1 MAAILNTL
9 ITDTMTAILE
19 DLDTVIRNISPTEV
33 PIYSNASK
41 GTATNAA
48 AHEWLT
54 TTFRAPRNQPQDEG
68 NETTF
73 GALSQPVRLV
83 NSCQIADDEGI
94 VSGTANAVDAAPTSQ
109 REIVRQTIK
118 KGQEVRRDVE
128 VIIAANV
135 IKSNTDPRALASFAT
150 WITNGDVGA
159 TGSLGAGDGTTA
171 VTEGTPRALTVEL
184 VDTAMQSAYVAG
196 GQPSMLIMDA
206 PTKTKWSKLNF
217 AGGGTDVAA
226 LEATRTQPTPLTSVG
241 AVNKYITDFG
251 DLDVVPD
258 RFLDPAGLT
267 GLDNQV
273 VYLLDSSWYGVDT
286 LPGRSF
292 MSEPLAKTGDASKFL
307 VLWEGTLKVMNQGA
321 HAAIFDIDSTL

>member
-1 MAAILNTL
+1 MAAITNTL

-19 DLDTVIRNISPTEV
+19 DLDTVIRNIAPTEV
-33 PIYSNASK
+33 PIYSNAMK
-41 GTATNAA
+41 GTASNAA

-54 TTFRAPRNQPQDEG
+54 DTFRAPRNVPTAEG
-68 NETTF
+68 NDTTF
-73 GALSQPVRLV
+73 EALTQPTRLV

-118 KGQEVRRDVE
+118 KGREVRRDIE

-135 IKSNTDPRALASFAT
+135 AKANTDPRALASLAT
-150 WITNGDVGA
+150 WITNGSVGA
-159 TGSLGAGDGTTA
+159 TGALATGDGTDA
-171 VTEGTPRALTVEL
+171 VTEGTARALTVAL

-196 GQPSMLIMDA
+196 GQPSMLVMDA

-226 LEATRTQPTPLTSVG
+226 LEATRTAPVPMTSVG

-251 DLDVVPD
+251 DLDVVPN

-267 GLDNQV
+267 ALDNQV

-286 LPGRSF
+286 LPDRSF
-292 MSEPLAKTGDASKFL
+292 SSEPLAKTGDAAKFL
-307 VLWEGTLKVMNQGA
+307 VLWEGTLKVHNQGA
-321 HAAIFDIDSTL
+321 HAAIFDIDSSL